1 MGLVDHQ
8 RNGEFAAKRNWILA
22 IPALAYAVVLL
33 PFIYK
38 NVLGE
43 IDLSQMAFAIVHGQA
58 TGLHEAAGYHYGYS
72 ISFGYYYFFY
82 NLVPNAVLLNS
93 TTLIAWMNALGYCS
107 ATIAIALLGLYL
119 SRLYGVRVALLSTLI
134 FAFSPTYLELGTYGH
149 PELPALCLLLLG
161 AYLLTFAAPQ
171 QASAAQRFIVAT
183 FATAAILAALC
194 VRSDVL
200 LALPFVAIARG
211 GKSDSV
217 RAHAL
222 DMLPRVIPIVVAAL
236 GFFVLQRE
244 ILKSVGTSGHSELLR
259 YLSFSDDLA
268 SLKKAPI
275 IIVLGT
281 GIASMILC
289 AILTVTRRYRLFGVV
304 DALAIGSMV
313 LLSVALWLPNPA
325 PARHFLFVSL
335 AAALIIGLCLARRV
349 SLPIVLAVGIL
360 TPLANQALS
369 EMAYPFVVRHYNWA
383 YYRPP
388 TERRITRA
396 VPIGLFVRDHR
407 ANQANFTHLR
417 NEGIE
422 LAQACAD
429 HRRLLVFADEPY
441 YYLMSLAERDD
452 SLQLDT
458 IEPELG
464 ARAIHA
470 KGRLC
475 ETSVVSKYMAWPQD
489 VVSAFLAESQYRG
502 WHAYFQESTR
512 GLSDRTQ
519 IPSDRLISVP
529 SLQPTTQ
536 GP

>member
-1 MGLVDHQ
+1 MSLVDHQ
-8 RNGEFAAKRNWILA
+8 RNGEFVANRKWVLA
-22 IPALAYAVVLL
+22 IPALAYAVVVL
-33 PFIYK
+33 PFIYR

-43 IDLSQMAFAIVHGQA
+43 IDLSQMAFAIIHGQA
-58 TGLHEAAGYHYGYS
+58 TGLREAAGYHYGYS

-82 NLVPNAVLLNS
+82 NLVPNAVLSNS
-93 TTLIAWMNALGYCS
+93 ASLIGWMNALGYCS
-107 ATIAIALLGLYL
+107 ATIAVALLGLYL

-161 AYLLTFAAPQ
+161 AYLLTFAA
-171 QASAAQRFIVAT
+171 SEGTSVAQRVIVAT

-217 RAHAL
+217 RAHVL
-222 DMLPRVIPIVVAAL
+222 NMVPRVIPIVVAAL

-268 SLKKAPI
+268 SMKKGPI

-281 GIASMILC
+281 GIASIILC
-289 AILTVTRRYRLFGVV
+289 AIVAVMRRFRPFGIV
-304 DALAIGSMV
+304 DSLAIGSMV
-313 LLSVALWLPNPA
+313 LFSLVLWLPNPA

-335 AAALIIGLCLARRV
+335 AVALVIGLCLARRA
-349 SLPIVLAVGIL
+349 SLTMVLAIGIL
-360 TPLANQALS
+360 TPAANQVLS
-369 EMAYPFVVRHYNWA
+369 EMFYPFVVGHYDWA
-383 YYRPP
+383 YFRPP
-388 TERRITRA
+388 GERRVTRA

-417 NEGIE
+417 NEGIG
-422 LAQACAD
+422 LAQACAAQQ
-429 HRRLLVFADEPY
+429 RLLVFADEPY
-441 YYLMSLAERDD
+441 YYLMSLAEHDY

-470 KGRLC
+470 KGQLC
-475 ETSVVSKYMAWPQD
+475 ETAVVSKYMAWPRD
-489 VVSAFLAESQYRG
+489 VVPSFLVDGQYEG

-519 IPSDRLISVP
+519 IPPNRLISVP
-529 SLQPTTQ
+529 NLQPTTQ
-536 GP
+536 SP